1 MIPEPRPEP
10 FTPRRRDPWLRRIAA
25 WRDDPRAG
33 ALVLGAIAV
42 AAGFY
47 WYRGA
52 SRIPAAPATAVVT
65 TTSVA
70 GAAEDFG
77 ATTAPPTIPVPSVV
91 VVHVAGAVVRPGVVS
106 LSSGARVVDA
116 IDAAGGPRADADLD
130 RLNLAA
136 PVADGDRVL
145 VARVGDPPTP
155 ALPTGGAHDVT
166 DPAAGAGSVGPVDLN
181 TATLAELEELPG
193 IGPTLA
199 AAIIAERDRRGGF
212 GSVDDLRS
220 VRGIG
225 DARFADLR
233 DLVVV

>member
-10 FTPRRRDPWLRRIAA
+10 LTPSRRDVWLRRIAS

-33 ALVLGAIAV
+33 ALVLGAVAV

-65 TTSVA
+65 SA
-70 GAAEDFG
+70 PASGDAEAVT
-77 ATTAPPTIPVPSVV
+77 ATTLLPSITASSVV
-91 VVHVAGAVVRPGVVS
+91 IVHVAGAVARPGVVS
-106 LSSGARVVDA
+106 LSAGARVVDA

-155 ALPTGGAHDVT
+155 SLPTGGARDAD
-166 DPAAGAGSVGPVDLN
+166 DPAGAAGTIGPIDLN
-181 TATLAELEELPG
+181 TATLADLEELPG

-225 DARFADLR
+225 EARFADLR